1 MDMER
6 LDKISA
12 VVGNLIF
19 DPIMDKGYELTGN
32 TEELEKIRE
41 RFINQQI
48 EIDKLRQDTK
58 GV

>member
-19 DPIMDKGYELTGN
+19 DPNMDKGYKLTGN